1 MSDMGVSAAKAY
13 MQTASTLANEKAAPS
28 TGGLGGGFG
37 DMLNSA
43 ITSVQNAGTGA
54 EQAITNATLGKGDMV
69 DVVTAVA
76 AAEASLQSV
85 VAVRDQVIKAYQD
98 IMRMPI

>member
-1 MSDMGVSAAKAY
+1 MSDLGVSAAKAY
-13 MQTASTLANEKAAPS
+13 MQTASTLANNKTASAGEA
-28 TGGLGGGFG
+28 GGGFG
-37 DMLNSA
+37 DLLNSA
-43 ITSVQNAGTGA
+43 ISSVQNAGTGA

>member
-1 MSDMGVSAAKAY
+1 MSDLGVSAAKAY
-13 MQTASTLANEKAAPS
+13 MQTATTLANDKAAPS
-28 TGGLGGGFG
+28 GGLGGGFG

>member
-13 MQTASTLANEKAAPS
+13 MQTATTLANDKAAS
-28 TGGLGGGFG
+28 SGGLGGGFG